1 MIFTDL
7 NNVPKMAAVNISLSG
22 YFSDLGDIEKSLFYA
37 RKAYKLGEE
46 NELKKWVYVAARRLH
61 EIFLK
66 QNDIEN
72 AYKYSSIQYAMKDS
86 LDLEKS
92 MTRLSQLELLYNFE
106 KLNQEKKIKQQRKD
120 YIFGLTV
127 TIVIFLFILIII
139 LLLARQRI
147 RRKNAIIEKKQFENE
162 LEIKNKELTSNVMTL
177 MRKNEILS
185 EIADKLM
192 EIRDEAVKDETKS
205 AIKKIAKE
213 LEKTTD
219 SEIWEEF
226 EIRFRQVHH
235 EFYDKLLKRFPN
247 LSPNEQRLCAFL
259 RLNMTTK
266 EISELTGQRTTTL
279 EIARSRLR
287 KKLDI
292 SNTKVNL
299 VTFLS
304 QI

>member
-1 MIFTDL
+1 
-7 NNVPKMAAVNISLSG
+7 
-22 YFSDLGDIEKSLFYA
+22 
-37 RKAYKLGEE
+37 
-46 NELKKWVYVAARRLH
+46 
-61 EIFLK
+61 
-66 QNDIEN
+66 
-72 AYKYSSIQYAMKDS
+72 MKDS

-205 AIKKIAKE
+205 AIKKIARE